1 MTITITS
8 NLSGLTKAFM
18 RHLRG
23 ILLRIFWRLSSTMSN
38 IQTNVR
44 IQIMVLVTLA
54 TMFKETKMVKLIP
67 IKRKNQARRNLR
79 QKNLRK
85 KPLEKR
91 NRKARN
97 QSLQNQQRNQKKNH
111 QRNQKNLR
119 SRLKRL
125 KKN

>member
-67 IKRKNQARRNLR
+67 IKRRNLR

-111 QRNQKNLR
+111 QKNHQRNQKNLR

>member
-44 IQIMVLVTLA
+44 IQIMVLVALA

-67 IKRKNQARRNLR
+67 IKRRNLR

-111 QRNQKNLR
+111 QKNHQRNQKNLR